1 MGVEND
7 LQTKYDSLCSAT
19 FLNIRHLAKDS
30 TRLNFTNVVRTNEEH
45 LFILAVANAC
55 RGILE
60 DREIGVDC
68 GFGDRLKLS
77 KVLNCPVKKINKNE
91 EIIFINELLDY
102 MRPVAKELCGENFSF
117 GDIYHAFYE
126 RKA

>member
-1 MGVEND
+1 MED

-19 FLNIRHLAKDS
+19 FLNIRHLVKDS
-30 TRLNFTNVVRTNEEH
+30 TRLNFKNVVRTNEEH
-45 LFILAVANAC
+45 LFVLAVANAC
-55 RGILE
+55 RGILQ

-68 GFGDRLKLS
+68 GFGNRLKLS
-77 KVLNCPVKKINKNE
+77 KILNCPVKKINKDE

>member
-1 MGVEND
+1 MED
-7 LQTKYDSLCSAT
+7 LQTKYDSLCYAT
-19 FLNIRHLAKDS
+19 FLNIKHLAKDS
-30 TRLNFTNVVRTNEEH
+30 ARLNFQNVVRTNEEH
-45 LFILAVANAC
+45 LFVLAIANAC
-55 RGILE
+55 RGVLE

-77 KVLNCPVKKINKNE
+77 KILNCPIKKINKNE

-102 MRPVAKELCGENFSF
+102 MRPTAKELCGEDFSF

>member
-1 MGVEND
+1 MED
-7 LQTKYDSLCSAT
+7 LQAKYDSLCYAT
-19 FLNIRHLAKDS
+19 FLNIKHVVKDS
-30 TRLNFTNVVRTNEEH
+30 TRLNFKNVIRTNEEH
-45 LFILAVANAC
+45 LFVLSVANAC

-60 DREIGVDC
+60 NREIGVDC
-68 GFGDRLKLS
+68 DFGDRLKLS
-77 KVLNCPVKKINKNE
+77 KILNCPIKKINKNE

-102 MRPVAKELCGENFSF
+102 IRPVAKELCGEDFSF